1 MHTNSYFKKIVAIF
15 LLVTLAFGVVACSHE
30 EASTNSTDTTASSTA
45 PDNTTTSE
53 IAPTSTEAEPQIP
66 KNGYVVAI
74 DAGHQ
79 AKANTGKE
87 PLGPGSDVMKTKV
100 SAGTTGIST
109 GKPEYELTLEV
120 ALKLQTELESRGY
133 TVVMIR
139 TSNDVDISNAER
151 AEIANNANADA
162 FLRLHADGYDD
173 SSVNGATAIY
183 MSKNNPF
190 NASLYDQSKALA
202 TAVLNGLTA
211 SAGCKKRALQ
221 ENDSMTGINWCQVP
235 VTIVE
240 MGFMTNPEEDQLLS
254 TEEYQDK
261 IVIGI
266 ANGLDTYFNIN

>member
-1 MHTNSYFKKIVAIF
+1 MNFLKKLTAGI
-15 LLVTLAFGVVACSHE
+15 LLLGILASFAGCQSDPETTAGKTDGAPS
-30 EASTNSTDTTASSTA
+30 ASTSSNQTVA
-45 PDNTTTSE
+45 
-53 IAPTSTEAEPQIP
+53 
-66 KNGYVVAI
+66 KNGYTVAI

-100 SAGTTGIST
+100 SAGTTGVAT

-120 ALKLQTELESRGY
+120 ALKLQRELESRGY
-133 TVVMIR
+133 EVVMIR
-139 TSNDVDISNAER
+139 TTNDVDISNAER
-151 AEIANNANADA
+151 AEIANKAGADA

-190 NASLYDQSKALA
+190 NASLYNQSKALA

-221 ENDSMTGINWCQVP
+221 ENDSMTGINWCKVP
-235 VTIVE
+235 VAIVE
-240 MGFMTNPEEDQLLS
+240 MGFMTNAAEDRKLS
-254 TEEYQDK
+254 TESYQDK
-261 IVIGI
+261 IVVGI
-266 ANGLDTYFNIN
+266 ANGLDNYFNIG